1 MALETSDLLCQS
13 LGLTRAV
20 IEVAQQDVFKT
31 HAPATDG
38 DVVAAILKQLL
49 IRIGPCGGDQLFPQG
64 LIGRMQ
70 AHRQGEL
77 GAAEALKRQFSQP
90 WQCVGHTNGA
100 DGDLPHGHAQ
110 IPAEAINR
118 RQHMV

>member
-1 MALETSDLLCQS
+1 VALEPSDLLCQS

-20 IEVAQQDVFKT
+20 IELAQQDVFKT
-31 HAPATDG
+31 HAPAADG
-38 DVVAAILKQLL
+38 HVVTAILQQLL

-64 LIGRMQ
+64 LIGGMQ

-77 GAAEALKRQFSQP
+77 GATKALESQFSQP
-90 WQCVGHTNGA
+90 RQGVGHTNGA
-100 DGDLPHGHAQ
+100 HGDLPHRHAQ

-118 RQHMV
+118 RQNMV